1 MPEEVAVVLVII
13 TICSTL
19 GSILWVTLN
28 SRKASILVKARTEL
42 QTKLLDRIG
51 SGRELA
57 EFSQTEGGQRFIQSL
72 SMDPG
77 ESRVTRG
84 MPMDRILGSVQK
96 GVILSMLGLGF
107 LLLGWRYRMDDPGDF
122 FNVVGVIALSLGVG
136 FLVSAGLSY
145 RLSKTLG
152 LIAGGE
158 PNKSKELFSQ
168 S

>member
-152 LIAGGE
+152 LIADGE